1 MAWQIRRFTEAP
13 LQQYIPDMAIHATA
27 IVNPKAELDSSV
39 EVGPNVIIEEHVKI
53 GAGTRIWANA
63 YLTGHTEIGRDNQ
76 IHMGAVIGHEPQDL
90 KFDRTCRSYLKIGD
104 RNVFREYC
112 TVHRGTGP
120 ESATIIGNDCY
131 LMANAHVG
139 HNCVVGNNVII
150 VNSVL
155 LAGHVRVDDYAIISG
170 GAVVHQ
176 FTHIGRLAM
185 CSGNARISMNVPP
198 FTLEAERNEIHALN
212 LVGLRRMKISRE
224 AIAELKRL
232 YQLFYLSGVNGTQA
246 LQEASADSTYRTA
259 EAREF
264 IEFVRNSPKGICP
277 PARASVSAHQTED

>member
-1 MAWQIRRFTEAP
+1 MP
-13 LQQYIPDMAIHATA
+13 IHPTA
-27 IVNPKAELDSSV
+27 IVNPKAELDSSAD
-39 EVGPNVIIEEHVKI
+39 VGPNVIIEEHVKI

-112 TVHRGTGP
+112 TVHRGTEP
-120 ESATIIGNDCY
+120 ESATVIGNDCY
-131 LMANAHVG
+131 FMANAHVG
-139 HNCVVGNNVII
+139 HNCLVGNNVII

-155 LAGHVRVDDYAIISG
+155 LAGHVRVDDGAIISG

-176 FTHIGRLAM
+176 FTHIGRLTM
-185 CSGNARISMNVPP
+185 CSGNARISKNVPP

-212 LVGLRRMKISRE
+212 LVGLRRAKISRE

-232 YQLFYLSGVNGTQA
+232 YQLFYLSDVNGTQA
-246 LQEASADSTYRTA
+246 LQEASAEGAYKTA
-259 EAREF
+259 EALEF

-277 PARASVSAHQTED
+277 PARNSVSVRQTED